1 MTSPER
7 IYVEVTA
14 GALGMDTFGAL
25 TLTIFGPR
33 AFSESPLFPI
43 LIAVDGQISGYVDH
57 RLLGCRIEE

>member
-7 IYVEVTA
+7 IHVEVTA

-25 TLTIFGPR
+25 TLAIFGPR

-43 LIAVDGQISGYVDH
+43 FIAVGGQLSGYVEY
-57 RLLGCRIEE
+57 RILGCRIEE